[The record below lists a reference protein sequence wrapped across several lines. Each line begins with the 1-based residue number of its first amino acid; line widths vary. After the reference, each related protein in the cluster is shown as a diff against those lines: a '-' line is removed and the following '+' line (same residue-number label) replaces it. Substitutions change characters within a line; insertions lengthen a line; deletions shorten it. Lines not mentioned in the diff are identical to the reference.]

1 MAAHRSMNSAVGRKY
16 LEYARNCRYPVVFLL
31 IDIRREQAW
40 YLWLQQWVIERA
52 LPALA
57 RSSRFS
63 KTFRAALATHA
74 QNVLGPLIELLEKVA
89 PFLPGAALDEVIE
102 QAHFDTKD
110 PRVAYYCPLREA
122 YPATTGFAWMTVPV
136 DFRHASSPRS
146 GNRTPHRSMD
156 TARLASSVKEC
167 LRALPYLAFSSRR
180 HATCATA
187 CD

>member
-1 MAAHRSMNSAVGRKY
+1 MAAHRKMNSAVGRKY

-57 RSSRFS
+57 RSSWFL

-89 PFLPGAALDEVIE
+89 PALPGAALDEVIE

-110 PRVAYYCPLREA
+110 PRVAYYCALREA
-122 YPATTGFAWMTVPV
+122 YPAMTGFVWMTVP
-136 DFRHASSPRS
+136 
-146 GNRTPHRSMD
+146 
-156 TARLASSVKEC
+156 
-167 LRALPYLAFSSRR
+167 
-180 HATCATA
+180 
-187 CD
+187 